1 MSLYN
6 NFIGMDIGKRNFVVT
21 VNDQKETKEYNNTT
35 QGIKEFIK
43 DYKNI
48 FGQSLCILEN
58 TGGYELELLYTL
70 CGHKI
75 AVHRA
80 DTRKVKNFIR
90 SYGNSAKTDE
100 LDAKA
105 LAKYGAERKSLLE
118 LFTPQSKQA
127 LNLFELVSRRQD
139 LKQILV
145 AEKNRL
151 QTPSVSIIKSSCKK
165 IIKAITRQIEVIT
178 KKIKELIDY
187 DPILKEKQE
196 ILKTIPGIGNII
208 AFELLILLPELGSL
222 DRRKIASLSGLAP
235 MSNDSGK
242 HQGYRKTYHG
252 RNEVKPILFLAAMA
266 ARCSKSELRGF
277 YKT

>member
-6 NFIGMDIGKRNFVVT
+6 NFIGMDIGKRNFVVA
-21 VNDQKETKEYNNTT
+21 VNGQKETKEYNNTT

-90 SYGNSAKTDE
+90 SYGNSAKTDK
-100 LDAKA
+100 LDAKT

-127 LNLFELVSRRQD
+127 LNLFELVRRRQD

-151 QTPSVSIIKSSCKK
+151 QTPSVSIYHIVSNTCLISSS
-165 IIKAITRQIEVIT
+165 
-178 KKIKELIDY
+178 Y
-187 DPILKEKQE
+187 
-196 ILKTIPGIGNII
+196 
-208 AFELLILLPELGSL
+208 
-222 DRRKIASLSGLAP
+222 
-235 MSNDSGK
+235 
-242 HQGYRKTYHG
+242 
-252 RNEVKPILFLAAMA
+252 FL
-266 ARCSKSELRGF
+266 
-277 YKT
+277 

>member
-1 MSLYN
+1 M
-6 NFIGMDIGKRNFVVT
+6 
-21 VNDQKETKEYNNTT
+21 
-35 QGIKEFIK
+35 
-43 DYKNI
+43 
-48 FGQSLCILEN
+48 
-58 TGGYELELLYTL
+58 
-70 CGHKI
+70 
-75 AVHRA
+75 
-80 DTRKVKNFIR
+80 
-90 SYGNSAKTDE
+90 
-100 LDAKA
+100 
-105 LAKYGAERKSLLE
+105 LE

-127 LNLFELVSRRQD
+127 LNLFELVRRRQD

-196 ILKTIPGIGNII
+196 ILKTIPGIGDII

-252 RNEVKPILFLAAMA
+252 TNEVKPILFLAAMA